1 MNTRRKGG
9 IRGLACN
16 AKRLAFLTYLII
28 VILVLTISSWNTLA
42 NALSGKGYLYIYS
55 LEHPA
60 YIFSLFS
67 ILLKVFKFPLVAEVV
82 LYYFLLTVISA
93 ITIYFILLELLEVL
107 KLKIDTKVK
116 YLAIIIGS
124 LVYVFHPRTLVTD
137 VGPPFLM
144 LKAILPILLLF
155 SINAIKRPSRSL
167 FKYILA
173 YSSLLA
179 LGYIVTYD
187 FRLIIHSLI
196 LTLVLMTS
204 LLFALNVVSRKLVL
218 KVSQFLFITLI
229 FTLLISFPRLYAD
242 LFLRTKPVDAGIA
255 FVKGAFIYTCST
267 YLSSFMGMPAF
278 LYPFYKQKLGI
289 FIGLLIVPALMTGIL
304 LILNVVMSKRLSKAV
319 VRFLLLYSAFFVIFL
334 AFFSSPSIP
343 SRPPIVDVTFSSVSL
358 WVYQRFPLIKYFFIL
373 LRAPRLLSDFL
384 RLFYAIISMLFI
396 ASIFTVIRGKI
407 IKVIA
412 VLLLLGIVS
421 LWLIPVNG
429 NALIFNVKAIKE
441 AKYYDYFLS
450 SIHGN
455 TSTSLSVMLYH
466 GSRPGGYLIKYIYP
480 VKPYWR
486 ADGTIAN
493 FIYEYIREKIY
504 TEDLYPVYII
514 MKLYG
519 FRYLVV
525 NIINDPDKAV
535 TILDSSKYFYFLGKT
550 GPFYIFSIRDNCG
563 LTPSIREYAFIVGGL
578 ETYMKFLKMV
588 SIMNSS
594 TASCVPLVPVFD
606 DSWGYNV
613 DYAIRNAK
621 IIVLM
626 NKKNLLDLTLS
637 YIILNKRYDLL
648 IIPSA
653 HVYQYDPLHQWS
665 PAFPSYPFHGTFPY
679 FYQFPA
685 PYTWEYG
692 YNPHYGFI
700 WTKANGATLTIKF
713 HLEEY
718 GNYIFLARY
727 LVTPKSG
734 EILVKLDDKRYT
746 IPTHDKTTHYSYLKV
761 VSIGPIVLSKGSH
774 VLKIVNVRGFNIVN
788 LIAAIKYDSFK
799 QSYEYVKFLLRN
811 KPVIHISLEANNAE
825 KINALRSN
833 ISFKLNTNNYI
844 RCNIQGVFYRTYH
857 VKLIAGERKI
867 LVLPELYS
875 ILKSDQKYIE
885 SIPVMYVL
893 QGFSNLRVNEVQAS
907 DVRNYVFTYEWISF
921 YLSLAILTILSIP
934 SKIMLA
940 YIKSR

>member
-1 MNTRRKGG
+1 M
-9 IRGLACN
+9 ACN
-16 AKRLAFLTYLII
+16 AKRLVFLTYLII
-28 VILVLTISSWNTLA
+28 VVFVLTISSWNTLA
-42 NALSGKGYLYIYS
+42 NALSGRGYLYIYS

-60 YIFSLFS
+60 RIFSLFS
-67 ILLKVFKFPLVAEVV
+67 ILLRIFKFPLVAEVV

-93 ITIYFILLELLEVL
+93 ITIYFMLL
-107 KLKIDTKVK
+107 KLVEVFRLKMNTKIK
-116 YLAIIIGS
+116 YLAIMIGS
-124 LVYVFHPRTLVTD
+124 LIYVFHPRTLIVD
-137 VGPPFLM
+137 VGPSFLI
-144 LKAILPILLLF
+144 LKAILPILLFL
-155 SINAIKRPSRSL
+155 SISTMKRPSRLL

-179 LGYIVTYD
+179 LGYIVIYD
-187 FRLIIHSLI
+187 PRLIIHSLI
-196 LTLVLMTS
+196 LTLVLMTC
-204 LLFALNVVSRKLVL
+204 LLFALNVGFRKLVL
-218 KVSQFLFITLI
+218 KVSQFLFTTLI

-242 LFLRTKPVDAGIA
+242 ILLRTMPIGAGIA
-255 FVKGAFIYTCST
+255 FVRDAFLYTWST
-267 YLSSFMGMPAF
+267 YLTSFMDMPAF
-278 LYPFYKQKLGI
+278 LYPSYKQELGI
-289 FIGLLIVPALMTGIL
+289 FIGLLTVPALMTGIL
-304 LILNVVMSKRLSKAV
+304 LILNVVMNKRLSRTI
-319 VRFLLLYSAFFVIFL
+319 VRFLLLYLAFFVIFL

-343 SRPPIVDVTFSSVSL
+343 SRPPIVDVTFSGVSL
-358 WVYQRFPLIKYFFIL
+358 WVYQHFPLIKYFFIL

-396 ASIFTVIRGKI
+396 ASIFTVVRGKT

-412 VLLLLGIVS
+412 VLLLLGIVG

-429 NALIFNVKAIKE
+429 NALIFNVKAIEE

-504 TEDLYPVYII
+504 TEDLYPVYVI

-525 NIINDPDKAV
+525 NTINDPDKAV
-535 TILDSSKYFYFLGKT
+535 SILDGSKYFDFLGKT
-550 GPFYIFSIRDNCG
+550 GPFYIFSIRDDFG
-563 LTPSIREYAFIVGGL
+563 LTPSIREYAFVVGGL
-578 ETYMKFLKMV
+578 ETYMKFLKTM

-594 TASCVPLVPVFD
+594 TASCAPLVPVFD
-606 DSWGYNV
+606 DSWGYNI
-613 DYAIRNAK
+613 DYAIKNAK

-665 PAFPSYPFHGTFPY
+665 PVFPSYPFHGTFPY
-679 FYQFPA
+679 FYRFPA

-692 YNPHYGFI
+692 YNPRYGFI
-700 WTKANGATLTIKF
+700 WTEANGATLTIKF
-713 HLEEY
+713 HLKEY
-718 GNYIFLARY
+718 GNYIFLTRY

-734 EILVKLDDKRYT
+734 EILVKLDDKQYT
-746 IPTHDKTTHYSYLKV
+746 IPTHNKTTCYSYLKV
-761 VSIGPIVLSKGSH
+761 VSIGPIALSKGSH
-774 VLKIVNVRGFNIVN
+774 ILKIVNVRGFNMVN
-788 LIAAIKYDSFK
+788 LIAAIKYNNFK
-799 QSYEYVKFLLRN
+799 QSYEYMKSLLRN

-825 KINALRSN
+825 EISALRSN
-833 ISFKLNTNNYI
+833 ISFKLNMNNYI
-844 RCNIQGVFYRTYH
+844 RCDIQGIFYRTY
-857 VKLIAGERKI
+857 VCKINGKLIAGERKI
-867 LVLPELYS
+867 LVLPELYG
-875 ILKSDQKYIE
+875 ILKSDRKYVE

-893 QGFSNLRVNEVQAS
+893 QGFSNLRANEMQAS
-907 DVRNYVFTYEWISF
+907 DVRIYVFTYEWISF
-921 YLSLAILTILSIP
+921 YLSLAILTILSIS

-940 YIKSR
+940 YIKRR